1 MTTRQE
7 SVRRRLERLEKAVFT
22 QQVLLEALQE
32 TLQRPERDALLAAVK
47 KRVKEATCKTS
58 S

>member
-7 SVRRRLERLEKAVFT
+7 SVRRRLERLEDVAVR

-47 KRVKEATCKTS
+47 KRVKEMK
-58 S
+58 